1 MPRERRCE
9 LVEST
14 HEALSIRRQC
24 ELLRINR
31 STLYYH
37 EQDVSND
44 DVAIMNE
51 IRDIWEKYPFYG
63 YRKITAY
70 LKASGYQINH
80 KRVQRLMQISGI
92 QAIYAKP
99 KTSVK
104 NAGHKVYPYL
114 LKQLDINHTHQVWQ
128 VDITY
133 LRYGSGFMY
142 LTALIDIYSRY
153 VVGWSLSN
161 TLDTDSCI
169 DALNNALKHGRPNII
184 NSDQGCQFTSEKW
197 IKQLLE
203 KDIKISMAGK
213 GRCLDNVYI
222 ERFWRSFKQEAFY
235 LNDYRHVAE
244 LKLAISA
251 YVRFYNDE
259 RLHQSLKYLRPI
271 DVYMAVSNKEFIGL
285 ANNKLAA

>member
-1 MPRERRCE
+1 
-9 LVEST
+9 
-14 HEALSIRRQC
+14 
-24 ELLRINR
+24 LLRINR